1 MWVFCWRDYL
11 GRWLLC
17 GYFAIVM
24 DQFIVSARKYRP
36 TTFEDVVGQRQV
48 AETLMHEINNNKL
61 AQAFLF
67 TGPRGVGKTTCAR
80 ILAKVIN
87 AQDGGDPNQDY
98 AFNIFELD
106 AASNNSVE
114 DIRHLID
121 QVRIPPQVGR
131 YKVYIIDE
139 VHMLSTAGFNAF
151 LKTLE
156 EPPSYAI
163 FILATTEK
171 HKILPTI
178 LSRCQVF
185 NFNRI
190 ETKDMVDHL
199 KGIAQKENIEASED
213 ALHLIARK
221 ADGGLRDALSMF
233 DQLVS
238 FGGGRITYES
248 AVDILSVLD
257 LDTFF
262 DVTNLLSSSNIGDAL
277 LIYDGIIKK
286 GFDGST
292 FLGGMASHFRNLA
305 VSKETKTQSLLDV
318 SESFKSKYLEQ
329 SSALSFAFILNGLN
343 LVSEAEEKYKLS
355 RNPRL
360 LVELMLMKLGH
371 LNAFIQSIPSLEE
384 VKKKVGQPS
393 EPVKVAPLKRAASIV
408 EDKPKVQAPN
418 VLPTQ
423 DVDAVRLASQESVI
437 NEDPA
442 TIVETSDVHQDVV
455 IQVSA
460 KTSALNPK
468 DLAQVETTRLKV
480 SSFEEFKRKKSALQS
495 AELASEMAAIQT
507 SEASNHGDEN
517 EQDASGSDIATTA
530 TFTGVG
536 SSTSK
541 KSLDEFWVDF
551 YQTQTPRVLTCLK
564 GLKYAVEEGQLV
576 ITLNASHQDGIIEEI
591 RPIMMQAIK
600 KQVAHLKIQ
609 SIQTVMGKIEV
620 QERRP
625 YTDKEKLDYLVKKH
639 PGLAEALE
647 SLHLRLP

>member
-1 MWVFCWRDYL
+1 
-11 GRWLLC
+11 
-17 GYFAIVM
+17 M

-190 ETKDMVDHL
+190 ETKDMVEHL

-238 FGGGRITYES
+238 FGGGKITYES

-262 DVTNLLSSSNIGDAL
+262 DVANLLSSSNIGDAL

-292 FLGGMASHFRNLA
+292 FLGGLASHFRNLA
-305 VSKETKTQSLLDV
+305 VSKETKTQTLLDV

-343 LVSEAEEKYKLS
+343 MVSEAEEKYKQS

-393 EPVKVAPLKRAASIV
+393 EAVKVAPLKRSASIV
-408 EDKPKVQAPN
+408 EDKPKVEAPEI
-418 VLPTQ
+418 LPTPEV
-423 DVDAVRLASQESVI
+423 DVVRQAAQQNTI
-437 NEDPA
+437 EDVKTSNAKGNDDKLDGALQQPTKTPA
-442 TIVETSDVHQDVV
+442 LQPKDSDKVET
-455 IQVSA
+455 
-460 KTSALNPK
+460 N
-468 DLAQVETTRLKV
+468 RLKV
-480 SSFEEFKRKKSALQS
+480 SSFEEFKRKKSALQT
-495 AELASEMAAIQT
+495 AELASELAANQANG
-507 SEASNHGDEN
+507 ERVDEN
-517 EQDASGSDIATTA
+517 EQDTLDSSAAESPINAGLASNS
-530 TFTGVG
+530 
-536 SSTSK
+536 SK
-541 KSLDEFWVDF
+541 KTLDEFWVDF

-564 GLKYAVEEGQLV
+564 GLKYGIEEEQLI

-591 RPIMMQAIK
+591 RPLMMQAIK

>member
-1 MWVFCWRDYL
+1 
-11 GRWLLC
+11 
-17 GYFAIVM
+17 M

-190 ETKDMVDHL
+190 ETKDMVEHL

-238 FGGGRITYES
+238 FGGGKITYES

-262 DVTNLLSSSNIGDAL
+262 DVANLLSSSNIGDAL

-292 FLGGMASHFRNLA
+292 FLGGLASHFRNLA
-305 VSKETKTQSLLDV
+305 VSKETKTQTLLDV

-343 LVSEAEEKYKLS
+343 MVSEAEEKYKQS

-393 EPVKVAPLKRAASIV
+393 EAVKVAPLKRSASIV
-408 EDKPKVQAPN
+408 EDKQKVQVPEILPTPKVDVVRQAAQQN
-418 VLPTQ
+418 TIE
-423 DVDAVRLASQESVI
+423 DVKTSNATGNGDRLDGALQQANKTTALHPKDS
-437 NEDPA
+437 DK
-442 TIVETSDVHQDVV
+442 VET
-455 IQVSA
+455 
-460 KTSALNPK
+460 N
-468 DLAQVETTRLKV
+468 RLKV
-480 SSFEEFKRKKSALQS
+480 SSFEEFKRKKSALQT
-495 AELASEMAAIQT
+495 AELASELAANQANG
-507 SEASNHGDEN
+507 EREDGD
-517 EQDASGSDIATTA
+517 EQDALD
-530 TFTGVG
+530 
-536 SSTSK
+536 SSAAESPINAGLASNSSK
-541 KSLDEFWVDF
+541 KTLDEFWVDF

-564 GLKYAVEEGQLV
+564 GLKYGIEEGQLV

-591 RPIMMQAIK
+591 RPLMMQAIK